1 MYAAHWGGKAPTA
14 TGHTPAPSTR
24 QGTSTQASEARLAIS
39 DPRLITLP
47 MIRAGSPVSSEWMM
61 TAAYSP
67 LCSIGNGSP
76 VSRRRLVS
84 AYSSRWLATRDR
96 YSPIGIWRRSTASSL
111 GMNHGLYS
119 AWCSDDS
126 VG

>member
-1 MYAAHWGGKAPTA
+1 MYAAHCGGRAPI
-14 TGHTPAPSTR
+14 GVGWTPSPSTSA
-24 QGTSTQASEARLAIS
+24 GTSTQASPARLAIS
-39 DPRLITLP
+39 APPSFITLAT
-47 MIRAGSPVSSEWMM
+47 IRAGSPVAIALTI

-67 LCSIGNGSP
+67 LRSISNGSP
-76 VSRRRLVS
+76 ASSIRLVS
-84 AYSSRWLATRDR
+84 AYSSRLFATRVR
-96 YSPIGIWRRSTASSL
+96 YSPIGTWNGSTWPL